1 MRHPERLRLVVDTNV
16 WVSYLLTGSFA
27 KLADVVAS
35 RQYVLLYSKESLAE
49 LERLKDRRKI
59 TKAVQPI
66 LFDSF
71 IHSLRMAGRSVV
83 LTQVD
88 RISRDPKDDHILALA
103 KFGKA
108 HLLVTGDKDLL
119 VLKQHSGTRIL
130 SPTQFFREFAGPS
143 R

>member
-35 RQYVLLYSKESLAE
+35 QQYLLLYSAEALAE
-49 LERLKDRRKI
+49 LESLKDRRKI
-59 TKAVQPI
+59 AKAVPPI
-66 LFDSF
+66 LFDAF

-83 LTQVD
+83 LTRVD

-119 VLKQHSGTRIL
+119 VLKQHDGTRIL
-130 SPTQFFREFAGPS
+130 SPTQFFREFAAPS
-143 R
+143 F